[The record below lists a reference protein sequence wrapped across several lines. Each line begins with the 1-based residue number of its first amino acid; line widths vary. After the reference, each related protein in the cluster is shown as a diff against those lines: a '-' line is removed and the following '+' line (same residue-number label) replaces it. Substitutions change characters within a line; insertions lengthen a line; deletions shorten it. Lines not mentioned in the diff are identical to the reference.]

1 MPGQTWTPAEE
12 ALLLTLVQQGKQPFE
27 IYTLFREKGIRRTQK
42 AVVRKIAESR
52 ARDPQLWRP
61 PIPRSEMPRFN
72 EPMVVTGNVLNLN
85 DIHCPFQDTPWID
98 RVVNLAIRW
107 GITKAVIGGDLA
119 DMNAFS
125 SYGREAG
132 LDADMELD
140 TLSRF
145 MDALC
150 QTFDVYY
157 FAGNHDTR
165 PLRALKDAGLSVKWL
180 MQMFTPSERCHI
192 SDYYWCRLASGDS
205 EFQIEH
211 PKNVSVNATV
221 VARRLAEKHHVN
233 VIAGHGHLWGMSY
246 DTSGRYIC
254 IDSGICADTDRMAY
268 VALRHNTRPTMI
280 SGAVMVMDG
289 IPILLGKDNIAFYE
303 SLHRG

>member
-1 MPGQTWTPAEE
+1 MPGQTWTPAEV
-12 ALLLTLVQQGKQPFE
+12 ALLQTLVQQGKTAFE
-27 IYTLFREKGIRRTQK
+27 CWQLFQARGIRRTQK
-42 AVVRKIAESR
+42 AITRKLAECKIH
-52 ARDPQLWRP
+52 DPQTWRP
-61 PIPRSEMPRFN
+61 QLVRSEMPRFN
-72 EPMVVTGNVLNLN
+72 EPLIVTGDVLNLN

-98 RVVNLAIRW
+98 RCVNLAIRW
-107 GITKAVIGGDLA
+107 GITQVVIGGDLA

-132 LDADMELD
+132 IDADMELD

-150 QTFDVYY
+150 QTFEVYY

-165 PLRALKDAGLSVKWL
+165 PLRALKDAGLSIKWL
-180 MQMFTPSERCHI
+180 MQMFTPSEHCHI
-192 SDYYWCRLASGDS
+192 SDYYWCRLTSGNA
-205 EFQIEH
+205 EYQIEH

-221 VARRLAEKHHVN
+221 VARRLAEKYHVN

-246 DTSGRYIC
+246 DTSGRYTC
-254 IDSGICADTDRMAY
+254 IDSGICADTERMAY

-280 SGAVMVMDG
+280 SGAVIVRG
-289 IPILLGKDNIAFYE
+289 GVPILLGKENIGFYE
-303 SLHRG
+303 KMRI